1 MSILNIISIV
11 CFAFCIVMFFYL
23 KWYIKK
29 RTSGSELMNGT
40 GFDDKY
46 KEEIFRF
53 ISDID
58 RITDRDSQVIEE
70 RIRKLNSIIEEAD
83 KRIAVY
89 VKELEKS
96 KNSETLYK
104 SLGRGIREA
113 LYNPSDA
120 EVEYPQDSIEI
131 SNFQSNENSPPAFP
145 ITYKPPIP
153 NFKEAAQQAAANIEG
168 MNPPVPQSHAA
179 GASAEVA
186 SATQPLSK
194 QQIRLQIDLLID
206 EGLPPEEIAS
216 RLGIST
222 AEVNLALNLRR
233 K

>member
-1 MSILNIISIV
+1 MSVLNIISIV

-40 GFDDKY
+40 DFDERY

-70 RIRKLNSIIEEAD
+70 RIKKLNAIIEEVD
-83 KRIAVY
+83 KKISFY

-113 LYNPSDA
+113 LYIPS
-120 EVEYPQDSIEI
+120 EVEVDYPKDSIDI
-131 SNFQSNENSPPAFP
+131 SQFQKDDNAPPTLP
-145 ITYKPPIP
+145 QTYKPQTLFTP
-153 NFKEAAQQAAANIEG
+153 NPDSAQLPAQQVDPQQQTK
-168 MNPPVPQSHAA
+168 PPQQAEPPQQMQAF
-179 GASAEVA
+179 
-186 SATQPLSK
+186 SK
-194 QQIRLQIDLLID
+194 QQIRTQIDLLID
-206 EGLPPEEIAS
+206 QGLSSEEIAS
-216 RLGIST
+216 RLGISA